1 MLISI
6 FVSPKIILS
15 ALRNVL
21 VSQFYS
27 IASGDYPLCKTS
39 PFRSSILSHPAITWP
54 DKKKRPPIPGTLSF
68 SNILLMISMHTPPS
82 PSYYTHQSV
91 CAAAQKAMLHKPENA
106 F

>member
-27 IASGDYPLCKTS
+27 IASALRNVLVSQFYSIASGDYPLCKTS
-39 PFRSSILSHPAITWP
+39 SFRSSILSHPAIIRFA
-54 DKKKRPPIPGTLSF
+54 KRPRFAVLPYRLWRLTSQIF
-68 SNILLMISMHTPPS
+68 
-82 PSYYTHQSV
+82 
-91 CAAAQKAMLHKPENA
+91 KPENHPLWE
-106 F
+106 